1 MHIFIIYKGA
11 DWLTVQRTIKL
22 LACLLTG
29 VLSDASSFV
38 VYLIYAAPFVCFFAR
53 HNDNS
58 LLLFIAWALT
68 LSTELQTQLAVVLDH
83 FHWIGNLDISSH
95 FSPNCVDS

>member
-1 MHIFIIYKGA
+1 M
-11 DWLTVQRTIKL
+11 
-22 LACLLTG
+22 
-29 VLSDASSFV
+29 
-38 VYLIYAAPFVCFFAR
+38 CFFAR
-53 HNDNS
+53 HNDNF

-83 FHWIGNLDISSH
+83 FHWIGNLDVSSH